1 MPNTLAITRSRDEEI
16 EDILDSNHYTNVGGK
31 KNVNELES
39 YTDANVG
46 TIVFNRTSIPR
57 NRCQEYRSVAKI
69 ENGELFHSKLDDY
82 AIYRYTRD
90 EEQVAVTLS
99 QSTRSC
105 GRILFRTGI
114 PDIHVVLIEDHEQF
128 LENEKLKLMEF
139 DEGLIFEAE
148 LRETMNSLELST
160 DMLYKDINFRIC
172 QAQRQQIITS
182 QALLRENWKP

>member
-1 MPNTLAITRSRDEEI
+1 MER
-16 EDILDSNHYTNVGGK
+16 YV
-31 KNVNELES
+31 
-39 YTDANVG
+39 DANIG

-57 NRCQEYRSVAKI
+57 NRCQEYRSIGKI

-82 AIYRYTRD
+82 AIYRYTCD
-90 EEQVAVTLS
+90 EEVAVTLS

-139 DEGLIFEAE
+139 DERLIFEAE
-148 LRETMNSLELST
+148 LRGTMNSLELST
-160 DMLYKDINFRIC
+160 DMLYKDINYQIC
-172 QAQRQQIITS
+172 
-182 QALLRENWKP
+182 

>member
-16 EDILDSNHYTNVGGK
+16 EDILDSDHYTNVGGK

-39 YTDANVG
+39 YIDANVG

-105 GRILFRTGI
+105 GRTLFRTGI
-114 PDIHVVLIEDHEQF
+114 PDIYVVLIEDHEHF

-139 DEGLIFEAE
+139 DEGLLFEAE
-148 LRETMNSLELST
+148 
-160 DMLYKDINFRIC
+160 I
-172 QAQRQQIITS
+172 
-182 QALLRENWKP
+182 